1 MKHGEKNPAGIA
13 LLGLLLLL
21 VPVLLSPAPACAQRD
36 YQYIDISNPFLR
48 KIPMA
53 VPAFAVATESPD
65 ELQSAEKAARI
76 LSESLEFTSYFKIID
91 PLAYLEEPRKIG
103 VTADHLHFRNWT
115 VIGAEMLITGQVAHV
130 DGLLQIDLRLFDPF
144 KEELLVGK
152 RYRGAPEDYRR
163 MVRRFCSEVIHLL
176 TGDWG
181 IFESK
186 IAFVSTGTGSKEIYL
201 CDFDGYDPKQWTH
214 LNSITLSPAWSSD
227 GKWIAYTAYAKG
239 KPDLYIRHLE
249 DKRGVVVDREGIN
262 ISPAWVPGQFAL
274 AATLSFS
281 GDPEIYL
288 LTGSG
293 KIIKRITKK
302 WGIDESPSW
311 SPDGKK
317 MAFVSNR
324 SGTPQIFI
332 HDMETERTE
341 RLTYSGQYNTQPA
354 WSPKGDKI
362 AYTAMEDGE
371 INIHVIGT
379 DGSAPLSLTRA
390 SGDNESPTWSP
401 DGSLIAF
408 KATRE
413 GSSRIYVMTAFGTD
427 QRRLLTLPGEQSSPA
442 WSPGGGEN

>member
-1 MKHGEKNPAGIA
+1 
-13 LLGLLLLL
+13 
-21 VPVLLSPAPACAQRD
+21 
-36 YQYIDISNPFLR
+36 
-48 KIPMA
+48 
-53 VPAFAVATESPD
+53 
-65 ELQSAEKAARI
+65 LQSAETAARI
-76 LSESLEFTSYFKIID
+76 LTDSLEFTGYFKILD
-91 PLAYLEEPRKIG
+91 SLAYLEEPRKVG
-103 VTADHLHFRNWT
+103 VTADRLNFRNWT
-115 VIGAEMLITGQVAHV
+115 VIGAEMLITGQVAYV

-152 RYRGAPEDYRR
+152 RYRGAPEDDRR

-181 IFESK
+181 VFESR
-186 IAFVSTGTGSKEIYL
+186 IAFVSTGTGAKEIYL
-201 CDFDGYDPKQWTH
+201 CDFDGYNPQQWTN
-214 LNSITLSPAWSSD
+214 LNSIALFPAWSSD
-227 GKWIAYTAYAKG
+227 GNWIAYTAYAKG
-239 KPDLYIRHLE
+239 KPDLYIRHVAE
-249 DKRGVVVDREGIN
+249 KRGVVVDREGIN

-317 MAFVSNR
+317 LAFVSNR
-324 SGTPQIFI
+324 SGTPQIFVK
-332 HDMETERTE
+332 DMETERTE
-341 RLTYSGQYNTQPA
+341 RITFTGGYNTQPA

-362 AYTAMEDGE
+362 AYTAMENGLTQ
-371 INIHVIGT
+371 IYVIGF
-379 DGSAPLSLTRA
+379 DGSAPLPLTRD

-408 KATRE
+408 SSTRE

-427 QRRLLTLPGEQSSPA
+427 QRRLLTLPGEQSAPA
-442 WSPGGGEN
+442 WSPGAGGN